1 MATEVLVSE
10 VVTGTMVIPELW
22 GGENDITTPAP
33 FGVVPSWAMPWFSY
47 CRQEGQAGSPARP
60 PSHPGPVAHPA
71 HGGPSRYEMKVLGY
85 NLMQAMRFAVEEI
98 NNDSSLLPDVLLGY
112 EMVDSCYMSNNVQPV
127 LYFLSQDDYFLP
139 IQEDYSHYVP
149 RVVAIIG
156 PDNSE
161 STKTVANFLSLFLL
175 PQVRPWGC
183 RGGLVQRAYH
193 PDQYLQGMPGGAEAR
208 SGHPP
213 QPWQAASLLVESS
226 GSGGRQTWCAPCL

>member
-1 MATEVLVSE
+1 MRDRLAHL
-10 VVTGTMVIPELW
+10 PPL
-22 GGENDITTPAP
+22 
-33 FGVVPSWAMPWFSY
+33 PS
-47 CRQEGQAGSPARP
+47 

-112 EMVDSCYMSNNVQPV
+112 EMVDSCYMSNNVQPA

-175 PQVRPWGC
+175 LHQLCIQDIPSA
-183 RGGLVQRAYH
+183 LI
-193 PDQYLQGMPGGAEAR
+193 L
-208 SGHPP
+208 PP
-213 QPWQAASLLVESS
+213 SLYKTVFI
-226 GSGGRQTWCAPCL
+226 GV

>member
-1 MATEVLVSE
+1 MGDALVF
-10 VVTGTMVIPELW
+10 LL
-22 GGENDITTPAP
+22 
-33 FGVVPSWAMPWFSY
+33 
-47 CRQEGQAGSPARP
+47 QAGGTGWLTRPLLPSPSR
-60 PSHPGPVAHPA
+60 SGPVAHPT

-161 STKTVANFLSLFLL
+161 ATKTVANFLSLFLL
-175 PQVRPWGC
+175 PQVRPWGWG
-183 RGGLVQRAYH
+183 GGLVQRAHH
-193 PDQYLQGMPGGAEAR
+193 PDQHLQGMPGGAEAR
-208 SGHPP
+208 SRHPP
-213 QPWQAASLLVESS
+213 QPWQAASLLVERS
-226 GSGGRQTWCAPCL
+226 GSGGGQTCVCTLPLSLGRCETSSQSLNSPKPQFLHL

>member
-1 MATEVLVSE
+1 
-10 VVTGTMVIPELW
+10 
-22 GGENDITTPAP
+22 
-33 FGVVPSWAMPWFSY
+33 
-47 CRQEGQAGSPARP
+47 
-60 PSHPGPVAHPA
+60 
-71 HGGPSRYEMKVLGY
+71 MKVLGY

-139 IQEDYSHYVP
+139 IQEDYSQYVP

-183 RGGLVQRAYH
+183 GGGLVQRAYH
-193 PDQYLQGMPGGAEAR
+193 PDQYPQGMPGGAEAR